1 MTVDNPIIV
10 ITGNEPMPVFA
21 KPEIVA
27 PRTVLVGGLSQ
38 RMFGAVLTAGL
49 ISELSDNFHEP
60 DLDWMGPDPVETCD
74 EYGPVSDCKQD
85 HGERTNYK
93 LKDQPFYMR
102 GRNGKMRGY

>member
-1 MTVDNPIIV
+1 MNVDNPIICV
-10 ITGNEPMPVFA
+10 TGNEPMPVFA
-21 KPEIVA
+21 KEERVA
-27 PRTVLVGGLSQ
+27 PRTVLIGGLSH
-38 RMFGAVLTAGL
+38 RMLSVVLSTEL
-49 ISELSDNFHEP
+49 ISKLSDDIPDP
-60 DLDWMGPDPVETCD
+60 DLDWLGADPVDESD